1 MIQKRSFVN
10 THSTDPIVNSTAPF
24 TFRFSSNAGISTAW
38 TFVASMSRSHRN
50 SSDSKY
56 NVPSSPNQKRSLTR
70 NGSTEKLRGGKR
82 QLRRSNTAPS
92 SQKNRHNTH
101 NNNGS
106 NNSSGNRNR
115 SSSPKRSNSP
125 SLAANKRKLQG
136 KSSGG
141 NNNSRSTNSRNNKNN
156 NKEGNSKKEDEQPK
170 KEKPK
175 KRSALTKC
183 LSSLCGGKRLVGD
196 YHVSSKMA
204 TDTVNKLLLKSSD
217 LITLRRSFEEIDIDE
232 SGELDY
238 DEFLE
243 FMEARRN
250 TFTDAVFRLIDINGD
265 GLLEFDEFVAICG
278 SFCMWNKDEILTFCF
293 NTFDADGGGTIDEEE
308 FEALA
313 KTIAGKDPSFPGNF
327 QQALEQFDTD
337 GDGLIDRDEFRQMN
351 QRYPMVL
358 FPMFHLQDK
367 MQRCTLGERRWTQI
381 MKQQY
386 KLNIIRDFR

>member
-1 MIQKRSFVN
+1 
-10 THSTDPIVNSTAPF
+10 
-24 TFRFSSNAGISTAW
+24 
-38 TFVASMSRSHRN
+38 MSRSHRNNNN

-106 NNSSGNRNR
+106 NNSNGTRNR
-115 SSSPKRSNSP
+115 SNSPKRSNSP

-141 NNNSRSTNSRNNKNN
+141 NNNNNSRSTNNRNNKNN
-156 NKEGNSKKEDEQPK
+156 NKEGNNNKKEDEQPK

-183 LSSLCGGKRLVGD
+183 LASLCGGKRLVGD

-243 FMEARRN
+243 FLEARRN

-386 KLNIIRDFR
+386 KLNIIRDFRYSSDLIFDATH